1 MKPGAALF
9 LLAFLSLSVQNA
21 RADAIRFPTSFSTT
35 GSFSC
40 RAGIECSGEGTNAIT
55 FGSGADTATV
65 TFTGVN
71 TSLDV
76 TNHVQRVPFGDFTL
90 TATEG
95 FTFPTHPNNP
105 TQLSILRFS
114 MKLHQ
119 MTPVDAGGSRGKE
132 WLFGPGGR
140 EDLSLRMGQGYFVRP
155 VGPNPFGY
163 NSIVYTVTPFPFTM
177 QPNTTTSTFADVGA
191 VPEPG
196 SMLLLATG
204 LLGTAIARRRGR
216 RAANTPRSAL
226 HQELTTAD

>member
-1 MKPGAALF
+1 MKPAAASF
-9 LLAFLSLSVQNA
+9 LLAFLSLSAQNA

-35 GSFSC
+35 GSFDC
-40 RAGIECSGEGTNAIT
+40 RAGIVCSGEGTNSIT

-76 TNHVQRVPFGDFTL
+76 TNHLQRVPFGDFTM

-95 FTFPTHPNNP
+95 FTFPTHPANP
-105 TQLSILRFS
+105 TQLPILRFS
-114 MKLHQ
+114 IKLHQ

-132 WLFGPGGR
+132 WQFGPGGR
-140 EDLSLRMGQGYFVRP
+140 EDLSLEMGQGYFVRP

-163 NSIVYTVTPFPFTM
+163 HAIVYTVTPFPFTLT
-177 QPNTTTSTFADVGA
+177 PNTTISTVADVGA

-196 SMLLLATG
+196 TMLLLGTG
-204 LLGTAIARRRGR
+204 LLGTAISRRRGR
-216 RAANTPRSAL
+216 RARSAL
-226 HQELTTAD
+226 HQG

>member
-1 MKPGAALF
+1 MKPAAASF
-9 LLAFLSLSVQNA
+9 LLAFLSLSAQNA

-35 GSFSC
+35 GSFDC
-40 RAGIECSGEGTNAIT
+40 RAGIVCSGEGTNSIT

-76 TNHVQRVPFGDFTL
+76 TNHLQRVPFGDFTM

-95 FTFPTHPNNP
+95 FTFPTHPANP
-105 TQLSILRFS
+105 TQLPILRFS
-114 MKLHQ
+114 IKLHQ

-132 WLFGPGGR
+132 WQFGPGGR
-140 EDLSLRMGQGYFVRP
+140 EDLSLEMGQGYFARP

-163 NSIVYTVTPFPFTM
+163 SSIVYTVTPFPFTLT
-177 QPNTTTSTFADVGA
+177 PNTTISTVADVGA

-196 SMLLLATG
+196 TMLLLGTG
-204 LLGTAIARRRGR
+204 LLGTAISRRRGR
-216 RAANTPRSAL
+216 RARSAL
-226 HQELTTAD
+226 HQG